1 MASSMGSSASSQ
13 RGNSASAQRGNA
25 STASSRGNAIRL
37 SDVHDSLHRSTSTC
51 YIKPWGREIEG
62 ATGLTAEWHDQGWG
76 NRKGMVFGRTTGGA
90 WHPLARSVAPHATAR
105 LTVQLPPSLRGR
117 RVQFGYRV
125 GGGGGHSLSIKGAV
139 VQLDTESPP
148 ASRTEQPAP
157 RPISP
162 PQDIRADGFRGFGRR
177 DEDLSLKSLPLALVG
192 TYEVRTVYNGK
203 DTLVIAKER
212 ISWKGAHVVP
222 RDVLLD
228 YLESGGVRLRFT
240 VFCPNQSTEWL
251 RGAGGG
257 PLVGVIE
264 SFDIIFEHAVTPKT
278 SCGNI
283 EAAIESLR
291 FSTFRGDFR
300 RQGEGILPTKGD
312 RRESLNERVARM
324 PRLIRSVSSDP
335 ENHCP
340 ICLEKW
346 DADGVVQTQTEC
358 GHSFCARCVVSV
370 CNMTPPNTSGTC
382 PLCRQTVSLA
392 GLRRVLH
399 VS

>member
-1 MASSMGSSASSQ
+1 MASSIGSSASSQ
-13 RGNSASAQRGNA
+13 RGNSMGS
-25 STASSRGNAIRL
+25 SASSRGNAIRL

-62 ATGLTAEWHDQGWG
+62 ATGLTCRWHDQGWG

-105 LTVQLPPSLRGR
+105 LTVQLPPALRGR
-117 RVQFGYRV
+117 RIQFGYRV
-125 GGGGGHSLSIKGAV
+125 GGGGGHSLSIEGAV
-139 VQLDTESPP
+139 VQLDT
-148 ASRTEQPAP
+148 APAP

-177 DEDLSLKSLPLALVG
+177 DEDLAEKALPLALVG
-192 TYEVRTVYNGK
+192 RYEVRTVYNGK

-264 SFDIIFEHAVTPKT
+264 SFDIIFEHAGTAKT
-278 SCGNI
+278 RCDNI

-300 RQGEGILPTKGD
+300 RQGEGILPTKGE
-312 RRESLNERVARM
+312 RKESLNERMARM
-324 PRLIRSVSSDP
+324 PRLVRSVSSDP

-340 ICLEKW
+340 ICLELW
-346 DADGVVQTQTEC
+346 DADGLVQTQTEC
-358 GHSFCARCVVSV
+358 GHSFCVRCVVSV

-392 GLRRVLH
+392 GLRRVRRAA

>member
-1 MASSMGSSASSQ
+1 MASSMGSSPSSQ
-13 RGNSASAQRGNA
+13 
-25 STASSRGNAIRL
+25 RGNAIRL
-37 SDVHDSLHRSTSTC
+37 DNVHSYVISDNIT
-51 YIKPWGREIEG
+51 PWGGEIEG
-62 ATGLTAEWHDQGWG
+62 ATGLTCSWHDQGWG
-76 NRKGMVFGRTTGGA
+76 NRKGMVFGRTAGGA

-162 PQDIRADGFRGFGRR
+162 PQDIRADGFRGFEGGA
-177 DEDLSLKSLPLALVG
+177 DLVKTLPLALVG

-203 DTLVIAKER
+203 DDLVIAKER
-212 ISWKGAHVVP
+212 FSWKGAHVAP
-222 RDVLLD
+222 RDVLLT
-228 YLESGGVRLRFT
+228 YTESGGVRLRFT

-251 RGAGGG
+251 RGTGGG

-264 SFDIIFEHAVTPKT
+264 SFDILFEHAGTAKT
-278 SCGNI
+278 RCGNI

-291 FSTFRGDFR
+291 YSTFRGDFR
-300 RQGEGILPTKGD
+300 RQGEGILPTKGE
-312 RRESLNERVARM
+312 RKESLNERVARM
-324 PRLIRSVSSDP
+324 PRLVRSVSSDP
-335 ENHCP
+335 EKNCP
-340 ICLEKW
+340 ICLGEW
-346 DADGVVQTQTEC
+346 DADGLVQTQTEC

-399 VS
+399 VSR

>member
-1 MASSMGSSASSQ
+1 MASSLGSSASSQ
-13 RGNSASAQRGNA
+13 RGNSASAQRG
-25 STASSRGNAIRL
+25 TLRGNVIRL
-37 SDVHDSLHRSTSTC
+37 SNVHSFVISDCIT
-51 YIKPWGREIEG
+51 PWDGEIEG
-62 ATGLTAEWHDQGWG
+62 ATGLKCHWHDQGWG
-76 NRKGMVFGRTTGGA
+76 NRKGMVFARTAGGA
-90 WHPLARSVAPHATAR
+90 WHPLSRSVAPHATAR

-203 DTLVIAKER
+203 TTLVIAAEQ
-212 ISWKGAHVVP
+212 ISWKGAHVAA
-222 RDVLLD
+222 REVLLD
-228 YLESGGVRLRFT
+228 YLENGWLRLCFT
-240 VFCPNQSTEWL
+240 VFCPNQSTDWL

-264 SFDIIFEHAVTPKT
+264 SFDIVFMSSDILGRTT
-278 SCGNI
+278 
-283 EAAIESLR
+283 
-291 FSTFRGDFR
+291 TFRGDFR
-300 RQGEGILPTKGD
+300 RQGEGILPTKGE
-312 RRESLNERVARM
+312 RKESLNERLV
-324 PRLIRSVSSDP
+324 RLPQLVRSVSSDP
-335 ENHCP
+335 EATCP
-340 ICLEKW
+340 ICLGEW
-346 DADGVVQTQTEC
+346 DADGLMQTQTEC

-392 GLRRVLH
+392 GLRRVRRAAK

>member
-1 MASSMGSSASSQ
+1 
-13 RGNSASAQRGNA
+13 
-25 STASSRGNAIRL
+25 
-37 SDVHDSLHRSTSTC
+37 
-51 YIKPWGREIEG
+51 
-62 ATGLTAEWHDQGWG
+62 
-76 NRKGMVFGRTTGGA
+76 MVFARTTGST
-90 WHPLARSVAPHATAR
+90 WHPLSRSAAPHATAP

-177 DEDLSLKSLPLALVG
+177 DEDLADSFIPKALVG

-203 DTLVIAKER
+203 DDLVIAKER
-212 ISWKGAHVVP
+212 FSWKGAHVAP
-222 RDVLLD
+222 REVLLT
-228 YLESGGVRLRFT
+228 YTESGGVRLRFT
-240 VFCPNQSTEWL
+240 VFCPNQSTDWL
-251 RGAGGG
+251 RGANGR

-264 SFDIIFEHAVTPKT
+264 SFDLLFEPGTKT
-278 SCGNI
+278 KLG
-283 EAAIESLR
+283 LY
-291 FSTFRGDFR
+291 STFRGDFR
-300 RQGEGILPTKGD
+300 RQGEGILPTKGE
-312 RRESLNERVARM
+312 RKESLNERVARM
-324 PRLIRSVSSDP
+324 PQLVRSVSADP
-335 ENHCP
+335 EKHCP
-340 ICLEKW
+340 ICLDAW
-346 DADGVVQTQTEC
+346 DADGVMQTQTEC

-382 PLCRQTVSLA
+382 PLCRKTVSLA
-392 GLRRVLH
+392 GLRRVRRAAK

>member
-13 RGNSASAQRGNA
+13 RGN
-25 STASSRGNAIRL
+25 AIRL
-37 SDVHDSLHRSTSTC
+37 DNVHSYVISDNIT
-51 YIKPWGREIEG
+51 PWGGEIEG
-62 ATGLTAEWHDQGWG
+62 ATGLTCRWHDQGWG

-90 WHPLARSVAPHATAR
+90 WHPLSRSAAPHATAR

-139 VQLDTESPP
+139 VQLDT
-148 ASRTEQPAP
+148 APAP

-162 PQDIRADGFRGFGRR
+162 PQDIRADGFRGF
-177 DEDLSLKSLPLALVG
+177 EDGTDLIKALPRALVG
-192 TYEVRTVYNGK
+192 RYEVRTVYNGK
-203 DTLVIAKER
+203 DDLVIGKDR
-212 ISWKGAHVVP
+212 LSWKGAHVAP
-222 RDVLLD
+222 RDVLLT
-228 YLESGGVRLRFT
+228 YTESGGVRLRFT

-251 RGAGGG
+251 RGTGGG

-264 SFDIIFEHAVTPKT
+264 SFDILFEHAGTAKT
-278 SCGNI
+278 RCGNI

-291 FSTFRGDFR
+291 YSTFRGDFR
-300 RQGEGILPTKGD
+300 RQGEGILPTKGS
-312 RRESLNERVARM
+312 RKESLNERVARM
-324 PRLIRSVSSDP
+324 PQLVRSVSSDP

-340 ICLEKW
+340 ICLDAW
-346 DADGVVQTQTEC
+346 DADGLVQTQTEC

-392 GLRRVLH
+392 GLRRVRRAAD